1 MKKIFSILLC
11 GCLSAFTLT
20 SCMDEHDDPN
30 TDDLLI
36 TSPVSIGEVNTTILD
51 VKTKYCA
58 SSSGAE
64 FVRNS
69 SNFFSKV
76 TEDLIIEGVVVGN
89 DISGNLY
96 QTVLL
101 RNIDSAA
108 GTDQCIVLAVK
119 NTCLYP
125 YFPLGQ
131 RLKVNLKG
139 LYAGCYSKV
148 PKIGQPYYTSNGNM
162 ALGPMLIQM
171 CATNVELVGNPDLN
185 AQELVPV
192 DFSSGNLPAENY
204 KNAPMLATVKGT
216 VQEVQGAKATERE
229 KGELSGDYEP
239 LPKIFAPEA
248 LYDAGYGVDRTL
260 LLSDNKT
267 KVTIRTST
275 QNDIAFTIIPKDERS
290 YTGMFSYY
298 SGWQVQLRS
307 LSDIQPMVGTEESTE
322 DSNK

>member
-1 MKKIFSILLC
+1 MKKIFSVLLC
-11 GCLSAFTLT
+11 GCLSVFTFS

-30 TDDLLI
+30 TDNLLI

-51 VKTKYCA
+51 IKTKYCA
-58 SSSGAE
+58 SSDGADYS
-64 FVRNS
+64 RNA
-69 SNFFSKV
+69 SNFFTKIN
-76 TEDLIIEGVVVGN
+76 EDLIIEGVVVAN

-108 GTDQCIVLAVK
+108 GTDQCILLAVK

-131 RLKVNLKG
+131 RVKVNLNG

-148 PKIGQPYYTSNGNM
+148 PKIGQPYYTSNGNL
-162 ALGPMLIQM
+162 ALGPMLLQM
-171 CATNVELVGNPDLN
+171 CATNVELVGKPNLN
-185 AQELVPV
+185 APELVPV
-192 DFSSGNLPAENY
+192 DYTAAKLPAENY
-204 KNAPMLATVKGT
+204 KNAPMLGSVKGL
-216 VQEVQGAKATERE
+216 VQEVQGAKAEQRE
-229 KGELSGDYEP
+229 KGALSGDYEP

-275 QNDIAFTIIPKDERS
+275 QNDIAFTVIPTDERT
-290 YTGMFSYY
+290 YTGMLSYY
-298 SGWQVQLRS
+298 SGWQIQLRS
-307 LSDIQPMVGTEESTE
+307 LSDINPMVVQ
-322 DSNK
+322 

>member
-69 SNFFSKV
+69 SNLFSKV

>member
-108 GTDQCIVLAVK
+108 GTDQCILLAVK

-171 CATNVELVGNPDLN
+171 CATNVELVGKPDLN
-185 AQELVPV
+185 APELVPV

-307 LSDIQPMVGTEESTE
+307 LSDIQPMVGAEESTE

>member
-76 TEDLIIEGVVVGN
+76 TEDLIIEGVAVGN

-171 CATNVELVGNPDLN
+171 CATNVELVGKPDLN
-185 AQELVPV
+185 APELVPV

-307 LSDIQPMVGTEESTE
+307 LSDIQPMVGAEESTE

>member
-30 TDDLLI
+30 TDNLLI
-36 TSPVSIGEVNTTILD
+36 TSPVSIGEVNASILD

-76 TEDLIIEGVVVGN
+76 TEDLIIEGVVVAN

-108 GTDQCIVLAVK
+108 GTDQCILLAVK

-131 RLKVNLKG
+131 RVKVNLKG

-171 CATNVELVGNPDLN
+171 CETNVELVGKPNLN
-185 AQELVPV
+185 APELVPV
-192 DFSSGNLPAENY
+192 DYTTAKLPAENY
-204 KNAPMLATVKGT
+204 KNAPMLGKVKGL
-216 VQEVQGAKATERE
+216 VQEVQGAKAEQRE
-229 KGELSGDYEP
+229 KGALSGDYEP

-275 QNDIAFTIIPKDERS
+275 QNDIAFTVIPTDERT
-290 YTGMFSYY
+290 YTGMLSYY
-298 SGWQVQLRS
+298 SGWQIQLRS
-307 LSDIQPMVGTEESTE
+307 LSDINPMVGQ
-322 DSNK
+322 